1 MSDID
6 SQAAKDFY
14 KAVRTFSERTK
25 LWQSAIFHE
34 VLLDEVWDAT
44 LISQRVYGTRDEFLT
59 VMAAAGCDT
68 VDMPIPQKQLTLPTQ
83 AQLYTMKRKAGFES
97 IADYR
102 ENGKPTWVD

>member
-44 LISQRVYGTRDEFLT
+44 LVSQRVYGTRDEFLT
-59 VMAAAGCDT
+59 VMAVAGA
-68 VDMPIPQKQLTLPTQ
+68 V
-83 AQLYTMKRKAGFES
+83 R
-97 IADYR
+97 IALR
-102 ENGKPTWVD
+102 IWLKT